1 MINLL
6 ALLTH
11 QTQSGSAERALP
23 VPPGTHGLLKAQ
35 QTLGSNRDRGVQ
47 EGHLTPWK
55 GQRASCKKRHLS
67 QPRERAL
74 DEPQQ
79 STFRK
84 G

>member
-47 EGHLTPWK
+47 EGHLTPLE
-55 GQRASCKKRHLS
+55 GPEGFLQEEAS
-67 QPRERAL
+67 QPTQGASL
-74 DEPQQ
+74 
-79 STFRK
+79 